1 MHHSC
6 CINGEIFLL
15 FPDHFKGFFANKK
28 RRAIMILALVVTS
41 LLIFLR
47 AHCLIKRK
55 RKGMCNCL
63 INQHVHVN
71 YKSDTT
77 LTID

>member
-1 MHHSC
+1 
-6 CINGEIFLL
+6 
-15 FPDHFKGFFANKK
+15 
-28 RRAIMILALVVTS
+28 MILALVVTS

-55 RKGMCNCL
+55 RKGMCNWL

-71 YKSDTT
+71 YKSD
-77 LTID
+77 LHLL